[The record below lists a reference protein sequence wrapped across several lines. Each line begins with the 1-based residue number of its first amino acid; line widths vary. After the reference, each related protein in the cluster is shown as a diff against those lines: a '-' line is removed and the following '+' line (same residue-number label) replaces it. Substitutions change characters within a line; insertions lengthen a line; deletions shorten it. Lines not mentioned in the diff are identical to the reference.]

1 MSLPAA
7 LCADYTEAAYGLR
20 VYVRAQGGLLCADLP
35 ETGSCIKLYF
45 EIHTQIHLLV
55 LESWGQT

>member
-20 VYVRAQGGLLCADLP
+20 VYVRAQGGLPIYPKPGLA
-35 ETGSCIKLYF
+35 
-45 EIHTQIHLLV
+45 
-55 LESWGQT
+55 